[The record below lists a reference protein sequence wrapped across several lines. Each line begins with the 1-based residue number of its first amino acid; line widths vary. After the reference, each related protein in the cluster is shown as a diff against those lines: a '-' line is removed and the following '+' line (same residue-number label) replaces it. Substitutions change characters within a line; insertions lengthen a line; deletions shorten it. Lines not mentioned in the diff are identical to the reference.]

1 LGAISGT
8 FATIFSLEK
17 SRKWIIREGL
27 NGISRTGSGASMASG
42 LKKSRGLRMGRDL
55 TAVGRSPRPAA
66 RDVWSRSQSSQAAL
80 RKPTA

>member
-1 LGAISGT
+1 MSTVGAMSGT

-42 LKKSRGLRMGRDL
+42 LKKSRGLRKVHSFEVFSADMRL
-55 TAVGRSPRPAA
+55 GRSC
-66 RDVWSRSQSSQAAL
+66 
-80 RKPTA
+80 